1 MSTTINLNP
10 SLRFIEALQRNNN
23 KPWFEQ
29 NRPAYGEAREAFEGF
44 IAYLID
50 EFRES
55 DQLQGL
61 TARQCVARINRDIRF
76 SKDKSPYK
84 TGLGARIA
92 PGGWKSTRLGYYI
105 HLEPAGRTMIPGG
118 LYMPEPE
125 QLARFRRAIDR
136 DAARFKQLTRAT
148 SFVQTFGTVR
158 GERLKTAPQ
167 GYDRSHP
174 EIEVLQLKQVTVA
187 RQFSDPELLA
197 SSFPAQAVSVCR
209 AMKPFLDY
217 LDELLEKG

>member
-1 MSTTINLNP
+1 MSTIVDLSPCLT
-10 SLRFIEALQRNNN
+10 FIEALQQNNN

-29 NRPAYGEAREAFEGF
+29 NRPAYEKAREAFERF
-44 IAYLID
+44 VDYLIS

-84 TGLGARIA
+84 SGFGARIA
-92 PGGWKSTRLGYYI
+92 PGGWKGTRLGYYV
-105 HLEPAGRTMIPGG
+105 HLEPNDRTMLAGG
-118 LYMPEPE
+118 LYAPEPE
-125 QLARFRRAIDR
+125 QLARFRQAIDR
-136 DAARFKQLTRAT
+136 DAAQFRQLTGAKT
-148 SFVQTFGTVR
+148 FLETFGTIR

-174 EIEVLQLKQVTVA
+174 EIELLQLKQVTVVHP
-187 RQFSDPELLA
+187 FSDAEVLAPEFPHRALA
-197 SSFPAQAVSVCR
+197 VCG

-217 LDELLEKG
+217 LDGTIL